1 MKTGSGLCYGRS
13 VCSLS
18 GGACTPQKT
27 HAGTDARKEGRKDP
41 HRAASFGIVD
51 QKERKNNGRVRK
63 PQTGRTEGEN
73 PVDRIDFDS
82 PFVCT
87 SVILCDCKIHLI
99 SNYEDKCT
107 RDSVTG

>member
-1 MKTGSGLCYGRS
+1 MLKQILECKPEAVYVTADLFAAYP
-13 VCSLS
+13 VV
-18 GGACTPQKT
+18 
-27 HAGTDARKEGRKDP
+27 HALRKKHMPVLMRAKEGRKDP

-82 PFVCT
+82 PFCVHFCHF
-87 SVILCDCKIHLI
+87 V
-99 SNYEDKCT
+99 
-107 RDSVTG
+107 

>member
-1 MKTGSGLCYGRS
+1 MLRQICLQPIQWCMHS
-13 VCSLS
+13 
-18 GGACTPQKT
+18 AKT

>member
-1 MKTGSGLCYGRS
+1 M
-13 VCSLS
+13 
-18 GGACTPQKT
+18 
-27 HAGTDARKEGRKDP
+27 

-82 PFVCT
+82 PFV
-87 SVILCDCKIHLI
+87 
-99 SNYEDKCT
+99 
-107 RDSVTG
+107 

>member
-1 MKTGSGLCYGRS
+1 MDESGNHKQ
-13 VCSLS
+13 
-18 GGACTPQKT
+18 AEQ
-27 HAGTDARKEGRKDP
+27 
-41 HRAASFGIVD
+41 
-51 QKERKNNGRVRK
+51 
-63 PQTGRTEGEN
+63 N